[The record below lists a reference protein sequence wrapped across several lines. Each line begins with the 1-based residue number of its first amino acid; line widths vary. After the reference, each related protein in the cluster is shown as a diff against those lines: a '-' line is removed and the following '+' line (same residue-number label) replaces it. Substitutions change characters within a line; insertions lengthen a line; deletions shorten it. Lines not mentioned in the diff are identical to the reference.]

1 MRYSF
6 VVVNI
11 IEANEAAMWFDTTRK
26 PGCVL

>member
-1 MRYSF
+1 MYYSV

-11 IEANEAAMWFDTTRK
+11 IEAGMAWFNDTTRK